1 MPSPSPERLG
11 PGVQVNPGSR
21 VRAVPVLGTLARCS
35 SVVRRPWPGSRGWS
49 PVPARAVVVHCCYAV
64 SREAAR
70 RRFSA
75 LQLKTQM
82 A

>member
-1 MPSPSPERLG
+1 
-11 PGVQVNPGSR
+11 
-21 VRAVPVLGTLARCS
+21 
-35 SVVRRPWPGSRGWS
+35 
-49 PVPARAVVVHCCYAV
+49 VPARAVVVHCCYAV